1 MKIEPNNSTEKRMTK
16 FAKDL
21 LIGKTIKSVE
31 YLSDLDISEMLW
43 SKRPVMITFDDD
55 SIMVPMMDDEGND
68 GGTLHYHHKKSNRTE
83 TIGVI

>member
-1 MKIEPNNSTEKRMTK
+1 MKIEPNSSTEKRMTK

-21 LIGKTIKSVE
+21 LVGKTIKDVE
-31 YLSDLDISEMLW
+31 YLSDFDIDEMLW
-43 SKRPVMITFDDD
+43 SKRPIMITFDDD

-68 GGTLHYHHKKSNRTE
+68 GGTLYYHHKKSNRTE

>member
-21 LIGKTIKSVE
+21 LVGKTIKDVE
-31 YLSDLDISEMLW
+31 YLSDFDIDEMLW
-43 SKRPVMITFDDD
+43 SKRPIMITFDDD
-55 SIMVPMMDDEGND
+55 SIMVPMTDDEGND

>member
-1 MKIEPNNSTEKRMTK
+1 MKIEPNNLTEKRMTK

-21 LIGKTIKSVE
+21 LVGKTIKDVE
-31 YLSDLDISEMLW
+31 YLSDFDIDEMLW
-43 SKRPVMITFDDD
+43 SKRPIMITFDDD